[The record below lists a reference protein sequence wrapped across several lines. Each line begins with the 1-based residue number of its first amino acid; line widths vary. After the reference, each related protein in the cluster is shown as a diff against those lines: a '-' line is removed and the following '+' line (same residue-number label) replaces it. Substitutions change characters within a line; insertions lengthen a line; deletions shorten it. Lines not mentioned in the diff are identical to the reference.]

1 MAPPAKDFKKR
12 PKAKVGKRAPAKINA
27 TDTSFKTANVAVRS
41 QDQSLEKNKYSTNP
55 SSQGKDAALAAAAVR
70 MELVSSRGNAL
81 STLQASLRHHAPAV
95 RASGLKGIRDAVQS
109 LSSLGATLGTSI
121 LEANLPSLLPNMC
134 RCWLDEDDDARGLAI
149 NLFGDIITNL
159 SSSSEQSDLGCLA
172 PFVPFLC
179 AYASSALNSLDRD
192 VRKDGALIVGILASS
207 DPSPSSSSLASSLEK
222 EGGISSMSLEMGKH
236 VDSFI
241 PPLERLLSSM
251 SLGGR
256 GRNSAGS
263 KGGAKKKKR
272 DASKA
277 TQPTGSSLAAS
288 DSTLLSLALLLH
300 SSLVTGGNGFSSN
313 RNNGKISRRLD
324 PSVRVSV
331 ECTFL
336 VGGSARA
343 NSLSL
348 FREVGRNHD
357 ESLRPIRSIFDLPVM
372 PPDESADGHDD
383 TQFVEG
389 GFPGL
394 SSSSEN
400 DKSTLETVQRLTS
413 LLEILCEKFVEL
425 MHCGRK
431 PSNDKDGIII
441 SASDLE
447 TIDVLI
453 HTIRFVHRHCQSH
466 QTLADENHSSMP
478 NTTKRMPS
486 KRQKRGKMSTPDI
499 QGIEECLA
507 AYGTTVNRILLL
519 LMESFPICPMEN
531 AVIASR
537 YELTNAGICSALAEL
552 GGGHQLREDGTQT
565 WINVVFSYILP
576 RLNST
581 DATEA
586 DDSAEKVATTMLL
599 NVVRK
604 LVLPH
609 GLQSGID
616 YYLLA
621 NPLKRLELLESFAGT
636 FFPRL
641 AFPSTFDEKVR
652 KNCDIYSLT
661 LSGGV
666 EEKLFHLAPTAT
678 GMTAAMLLTTLI
690 TQSADRLLDPTS
702 HQDNKLHEKSS
713 LLLLQMASVLPLYVS
728 SWEERLPNETG
739 LVLASLISLVRQW
752 SESSDG
758 EVLEDDSVLPISM
771 ALNHL
776 CLGLRNS
783 LEVLY
788 TANKKMSSIFERL
801 PEQVQK
807 LCVGLVGLLKSPS
820 GASVKSLSII
830 CSKSFARQQASI
842 NDPGEDVWISNS
854 MAIYIMEVVSSLR
867 KTMPMP
873 TYLTFLLDSSGIERA
888 SSTSVL
894 RQQAV
899 GRDGDTVTDQFSYD
913 RPVNYL
919 CRFLTISCDQP
930 SAKVLP
936 MIFPVLRKWLSS
948 TSASTNDT
956 VKQLIQAR
964 AATSILSAFAWAEV
978 FTNGSVGIKSDFA
991 APNFLKLDV
1000 KFDSLLID
1008 SIIDQFELSAKLWS
1022 GSVVDDPEDQRH
1034 ILARLLVPVTLLLR
1048 YRDGMFA
1055 KFLNV
1060 ISSRVVQHTLAAV
1073 KNSDGT
1079 EREGALSGKI
1089 NAAEVNMNALLL
1101 VLKTKDPVS
1110 IVELVRSSD
1119 KMQITLLSAVV
1130 GIDQAV
1136 AGGHLAHLG
1145 SKLVHQAKLCML

>member
-1 MAPPAKDFKKR
+1 
-12 PKAKVGKRAPAKINA
+12 V
-27 TDTSFKTANVAVRS
+27 
-41 QDQSLEKNKYSTNP
+41 
-55 SSQGKDAALAAAAVR
+55 
-70 MELVSSRGNAL
+70 
-81 STLQASLRHHAPAV
+81 
-95 RASGLKGIRDAVQS
+95 
-109 LSSLGATLGTSI
+109 
-121 LEANLPSLLPNMC
+121 
-134 RCWLDEDDDARGLAI
+134 
-149 NLFGDIITNL
+149 
-159 SSSSEQSDLGCLA
+159 
-172 PFVPFLC
+172 
-179 AYASSALNSLDRD
+179 
-192 VRKDGALIVGILASS
+192 
-207 DPSPSSSSLASSLEK
+207 
-222 EGGISSMSLEMGKH
+222 
-236 VDSFI
+236 
-241 PPLERLLSSM
+241 
-251 SLGGR
+251 
-256 GRNSAGS
+256 
-263 KGGAKKKKR
+263 
-272 DASKA
+272 
-277 TQPTGSSLAAS
+277 
-288 DSTLLSLALLLH
+288 
-300 SSLVTGGNGFSSN
+300 
-313 RNNGKISRRLD
+313 
-324 PSVRVSV
+324 
-331 ECTFL
+331 
-336 VGGSARA
+336 
-343 NSLSL
+343 
-348 FREVGRNHD
+348 
-357 ESLRPIRSIFDLPVM
+357 
-372 PPDESADGHDD
+372 
-383 TQFVEG
+383 
-389 GFPGL
+389 
-394 SSSSEN
+394 
-400 DKSTLETVQRLTS
+400 
-413 LLEILCEKFVEL
+413 
-425 MHCGRK
+425 
-431 PSNDKDGIII
+431 
-441 SASDLE
+441 
-447 TIDVLI
+447 
-453 HTIRFVHRHCQSH
+453 
-466 QTLADENHSSMP
+466 
-478 NTTKRMPS
+478 
-486 KRQKRGKMSTPDI
+486 
-499 QGIEECLA
+499 
-507 AYGTTVNRILLL
+507 
-519 LMESFPICPMEN
+519 
-531 AVIASR
+531 
-537 YELTNAGICSALAEL
+537 
-552 GGGHQLREDGTQT
+552 
-565 WINVVFSYILP
+565 
-576 RLNST
+576 
-581 DATEA
+581 
-586 DDSAEKVATTMLL
+586 
-599 NVVRK
+599 
-604 LVLPH
+604 
-609 GLQSGID
+609 
-616 YYLLA
+616 
-621 NPLKRLELLESFAGT
+621 
-636 FFPRL
+636 
-641 AFPSTFDEKVR
+641 
-652 KNCDIYSLT
+652 
-661 LSGGV
+661 SGGV

-713 LLLLQMASVLPLYVS
+713 LLLLQMASVLPLYVA
-728 SWEERLPNETG
+728 SWEEMLPNETG
-739 LVLASLISLVRQW
+739 LVLSSLISLVRQW

-788 TANKKMSSIFERL
+788 TVNKKMSSIFERL

-820 GASVKSLSII
+820 GALVKSLSII

-894 RQQAV
+894 RRRAA

-1060 ISSRVVQHTLAAV
+1060 ISIRVVQHTLAAV

-1079 EREGALSGKI
+1079 EREGAMSGKI

-1101 VLKTKDPVS
+1101 VLKTKDTVS